1 MAMQLIDSLSG
12 EWQPAKYN
20 DEYRDNLMK
29 VIQGKLKGRQPRLQE
44 RETPQSA
51 DVVDLMARLRA
62 SLERKGTVNA
72 KPRISK
78 KRTKASGRKRKP
90 AA

>member
-1 MAMQLIDSLSG
+1 
-12 EWQPAKYN
+12 
-20 DEYRDNLMK
+20 MK
-29 VIQGKLKGRQPRLQE
+29 VIQAKLKGRKPRLEE

-62 SLERKGTVNA
+62 SLEGNGGKAA
-72 KPRISK
+72 KAGRTGKAVASRTSAPARGK
-78 KRTKASGRKRKP
+78 KKAGAGKSSH

>member
-1 MAMQLIDSLSG
+1 
-12 EWQPAKYN
+12 
-20 DEYRDNLMK
+20 MK
-29 VIQGKLKGRQPRLQE
+29 VIQAKLKGRKPRLEE

-62 SLERKGTVNA
+62 SLEGKGGKAARAGKGGNA
-72 KPRISK
+72 GKAGKAVAPRTSAPARGK
-78 KRTKASGRKRKP
+78 KKAGAGRGSH

>member
-1 MAMQLIDSLSG
+1 M
-12 EWQPAKYN
+12 
-20 DEYRDNLMK
+20 R
-29 VIQGKLKGRQPRLQE
+29 VIQAKLKGRKPRLEE

-62 SLERKGTVNA
+62 SLESKGAASSRSHAA
-72 KPRISK
+72 KSAK
-78 KRTKASGRKRKP
+78 KKTAKRKAH

>member
-1 MAMQLIDSLSG
+1 MPGLELALERLL
-12 EWQPAKYN
+12 EHT

-29 VIQGKLKGRQPRLQE
+29 VIQAKLKGRKPRLQE

-62 SLERKGTVNA
+62 SLEGKGE
-72 KPRISK
+72 PRGKGAASST
-78 KRTKASGRKRKP
+78 RTKKKGGGRKRSH